1 MTGTRVGRRPTWI
14 FIAVGLA
21 GVAVAL
27 QAEYFSIR
35 AAATENHMLDFAV
48 GVTYLA
54 AGLITWWYR
63 PANRIGPLMLAFAF
77 AWFIGNLY
85 GSGVP
90 FLVSVANGFEGTNAI
105 FMVWLILAYPT
116 GRLATRLERAAVV
129 VTALVTVVTGVIVV
143 LTFDPQRFGCL
154 DCREAGPALFPS
166 FRVWHAASQA
176 SDRAAFVLA
185 VIVLVALVR
194 RWRRASPIER
204 SDLLPLWIVTVILAV
219 DYSVEG
225 FTSNAGPND
234 AFANFLIELQKV
246 GQLLIPI
253 LFMWGLLK
261 RRMARAAVGDLV
273 VELEGPVSAGGM
285 RDALART
292 LHDASLR
299 IVFPANADEDTWIDE
314 DGRAV
319 DLPADPSAVTVIHR
333 DGEPVAAL
341 LHDPALVE
349 HQELLR
355 AAGAAAG
362 MAIENEHLQA
372 EVRAQLQEVR
382 ASRARIVAAGDTE
395 RRRVERDLHDG
406 AQQRLLTLSLA
417 LHAARRQADTT
428 ADPALAETLRLA
440 ADELS
445 LALEELR
452 ELARGIHPAIL
463 TEEGIGPALESLASR
478 ASVPVSLVGVPEERL
493 PSAVEA
499 AAYFVVSE
507 ALANVTKYAKATAVV
522 VRLARD
528 NGHLRVEV
536 RDDGVG
542 GADPANGSG
551 LRGLQDRVAAIN
563 GRLVIDSPPGS
574 GTSVLADLP
583 CNGDSR
589 VDAAL

>member
-1 MTGTRVGRRPTWI
+1 MTVARTERRPTWV

-35 AAATENHMLDFAV
+35 AAATENHMLDLAV

-85 GSGVP
+85 GSEVP
-90 FLVSVANGFEGTNAI
+90 FLVSVANGFEGTNTV

-116 GRLATRLERAAVV
+116 GRLATRLERSAVV
-129 VTALVTVVTGVIVV
+129 MTALVTVVTGVIVV
-143 LTFDPQRFGCL
+143 LTFDPQRFGCQ

-166 FRVWHAASQA
+166 FRVWHAASEA

-194 RWRRASPIER
+194 RWRRVSSIER

-219 DYSVEG
+219 DYSVAG

-299 IVFPANADEDTWIDE
+299 IVFPANADDGETWIDE
-314 DGRAV
+314 DGGAV
-319 DLPADPSAVTVIHR
+319 DLPADPAAVTVIHR

-372 EVRAQLQEVR
+372 EVRAQLEEVR

-417 LHAARRQADTT
+417 LHAARRQADAA
-428 ADPALAETLRLA
+428 ADPALAETLRQA
-440 ADELS
+440 ADELN

-463 TEEGIGPALESLASR
+463 TEEGLGSALESLASR
-478 ASVPVSLVGVPEERL
+478 AAVPVSLTGTLEERL

-507 ALANVTKYAKATAVV
+507 ALANVTKYAGATAVQ

-528 NGHLRVEV
+528 NGHLHVEV

-551 LRGLQDRVAAIN
+551 LRGLQDRVAAVN
-563 GRLVIDSPPGS
+563 GRLVIDSPRGS

-583 CNGDSR
+583 CNGDTP
-589 VDAAL
+589 AAP